1 MKQKTHKN
9 EVFGG
14 AEKRSFSRQ
23 YEIVPEI
30 ATADMCFRAFG
41 ASLEEAFAN
50 AGFAMFDI
58 ICDANRIKPIVTE
71 EIKVESEDLQA
82 LLFDFLSELL
92 YLQDTKRLLFSE
104 FDVKIIKPKD
114 KNGKYKL
121 AAKARGQEMDG
132 IGLRNQVKA
141 ITYHLM
147 EIKEEKGVWTIRA
160 ILDL

>member
-1 MKQKTHKN
+1 MLKK
-9 EVFGG
+9 
-14 AEKRSFSRQ
+14 

-41 ASLEEAFAN
+41 ATLEEAFAN
-50 AGFAMFDI
+50 AGFAVFDI
-58 ICDANRIKPIVTE
+58 ISDAGQIKPEVTE

-82 LLFDFLSELL
+82 MLFDFLSELL

-104 FDVKIIKPKD
+104 FDVKIQKPKSE
-114 KNGKYKL
+114 KEKYKL
-121 AAKARGQEMDG
+121 AAKARGQIMDG
-132 IGLRNQVKA
+132 VELRNQVKA

-147 EIKEEKGVWTIRA
+147 EIKEEKGLWTIQV

>member
-1 MKQKTHKN
+1 MKQRK
-9 EVFGG
+9 
-14 AEKRSFSRQ
+14 

-41 ASLEEAFAN
+41 RTLEEAFAN
-50 AGFAMFDI
+50 AGFAVFDI
-58 ICDANRIKPIVTE
+58 ISDAGRIKPKVAE

-104 FDVKIIKPKD
+104 FEVKIDKPKN
-114 KNGKYKL
+114 KTGKYKL

-132 IGLRNQVKA
+132 IGLRNHVKA

-147 EIKEEKGVWTIRA
+147 EIKEEKGLWTIQV

>member
-1 MKQKTHKN
+1 MKPIKK
-9 EVFGG
+9 
-14 AEKRSFSRQ
+14 

-41 ASLEEAFAN
+41 KTLEEAFAN

-58 ICDANRIKPIVTE
+58 ISDASRIKPKVTE

-104 FDVKIIKPKD
+104 FEVKIQKPKN
-114 KNGKYKL
+114 KTSKYKL
-121 AAKARGQEMDG
+121 AAKARGQVMDG
-132 IGLRNQVKA
+132 IELRNQVKA

-147 EIKEEKGVWTIRA
+147 EIKEEKGLWIIQV

>member
-1 MKQKTHKN
+1 MI
-9 EVFGG
+9 
-14 AEKRSFSRQ
+14 KR

-41 ASLEEAFAN
+41 KTLEEAFAN

-58 ICDANRIKPIVTE
+58 ICDASQVKPEITE
-71 EIKVESEDLQA
+71 EVKVESEDLQA

-104 FDVKIIKPKD
+104 FEVKIQKPKSE
-114 KNGKYKL
+114 KEKYKL
-121 AAKARGQEMDG
+121 TAKARGQEMDG
-132 IGLRNQVKA
+132 VEMRNQVKA

-147 EIKEEKGVWTIRA
+147 EIKEERGIWSMQV

>member
-1 MKQKTHKN
+1 MKKK
-9 EVFGG
+9 
-14 AEKRSFSRQ
+14 

-58 ICDANRIKPIVTE
+58 IADASRIKPKMTE
-71 EIKVESEDLQA
+71 EVRVESEDLQA

-92 YLQDTKRLLFSE
+92 FLQDTKRLLFSE
-104 FDVKIIKPKD
+104 FEVKIQKPKI

-132 IGLRNQVKA
+132 IELRNQVKA

-147 EIKEEKGVWTIRA
+147 EIKEEKGLWTIQV

>member
-1 MKQKTHKN
+1 MMRKK
-9 EVFGG
+9 
-14 AEKRSFSRQ
+14 

-58 ICDANRIKPIVTE
+58 ISDANQVRPKVAE

-104 FDVKIIKPKD
+104 FDVKIQKPKSG
-114 KNGKYKL
+114 KEKYKL
-121 AAKARGQEMDG
+121 TAKARGQEMDG
-132 IGLRNQVKA
+132 IELRNQVKA

-147 EIKEEKGVWTIRA
+147 EIKEEKGIWTIQV

>member
-1 MKQKTHKN
+1 MPRKK
-9 EVFGG
+9 
-14 AEKRSFSRQ
+14 

-58 ICDANRIKPIVTE
+58 ISDASRIKPKITE

-104 FDVKIIKPKD
+104 FEVKIQKPKSA
-114 KNGKYKL
+114 KGKYKI

-132 IGLRNQVKA
+132 IELRNQVKA

-147 EIKEEKGVWTIRA
+147 EIKEEKGLWTIQV

>member
-1 MKQKTHKN
+1 MKQKKY
-9 EVFGG
+9 
-14 AEKRSFSRQ
+14 K
-23 YEIVPEI
+23 IVPEI

-58 ICDANRIKPIVTE
+58 ISDADRIKPKVAE

-104 FDVKIIKPKD
+104 FDVKIDKPKN
-114 KNGKYKL
+114 KTGKYKL
-121 AAKARGQEMDG
+121 TARARGQEMDG
-132 IGLRNQVKA
+132 IELRNQVKA

-147 EIKEEKGVWTIRA
+147 EIKEEKGLWTIQV

>member
-1 MKQKTHKN
+1 MLKK
-9 EVFGG
+9 
-14 AEKRSFSRQ
+14 

-50 AGFAMFDI
+50 AGFAVFDI
-58 ICDANRIKPIVTE
+58 ISDASQIKPKLVE

-104 FDVKIIKPKD
+104 FDVKIEKPKI
-114 KNGKYKL
+114 KTRKYKL
-121 AAKARGQEMDG
+121 TAKARGQEMDG
-132 IGLRNQVKA
+132 VELRNQVKA

-147 EIKEEKGVWTIRA
+147 EIKEEKGLWTIQV

>member
-1 MKQKTHKN
+1 MKQKK
-9 EVFGG
+9 
-14 AEKRSFSRQ
+14 

-50 AGFAMFDI
+50 AGFAVFDI
-58 ICDANRIKPIVTE
+58 ICDASQIKPKVAE
-71 EIKVESEDLQA
+71 DIKVESEDLQA

-104 FDVKIIKPKD
+104 FEVKIDKPKSETSVKGGIGTAGSD
-114 KNGKYKL
+114 SEKEKYKL
-121 AAKARGQEMDG
+121 TAKARGQEMDG
-132 IGLRNQVKA
+132 IELRNQVKA

-147 EIKEEKGVWTIRA
+147 EIKEEKGLWTIQV

>member
-1 MKQKTHKN
+1 MKKK
-9 EVFGG
+9 
-14 AEKRSFSRQ
+14 

-58 ICDANRIKPIVTE
+58 ISDAGRIKPKVTE

-104 FDVKIIKPKD
+104 FEVKITKPKNKAD
-114 KNGKYKL
+114 KYKL

-132 IGLRNQVKA
+132 IELRNQVKA

-147 EIKEEKGVWTIRA
+147 EIKEEKGLWTIQV